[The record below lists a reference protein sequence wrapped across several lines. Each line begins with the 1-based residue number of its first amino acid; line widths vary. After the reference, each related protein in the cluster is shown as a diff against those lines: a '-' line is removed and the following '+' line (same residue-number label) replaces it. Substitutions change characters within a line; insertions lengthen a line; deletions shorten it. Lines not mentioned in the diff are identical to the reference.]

1 MQSLQSVLSVPRI
14 VCHVRRH
21 VASCDGEI
29 WLCFPELLGCGSE
42 LKLFGVPSENL
53 PVFGCWR
60 RSKAMTE
67 KGFRIASQATWF
79 VQEWRRGF
87 LREFLLF

>member
-1 MQSLQSVLSVPRI
+1 MLSAVWGFQRGGLGQ
-14 VCHVRRH
+14 V
-21 VASCDGEI
+21 
-29 WLCFPELLGCGSE
+29 PELLGCGSE